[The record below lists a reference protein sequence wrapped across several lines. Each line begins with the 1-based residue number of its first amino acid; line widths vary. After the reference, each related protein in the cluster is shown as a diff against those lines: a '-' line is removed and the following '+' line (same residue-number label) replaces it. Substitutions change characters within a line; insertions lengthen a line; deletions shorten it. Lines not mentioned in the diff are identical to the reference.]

1 MTTKAEWTALAE
13 RCEKATGPD
22 REIDGDIAHAAKQ
35 FVDYLPRVPERPW
48 LWAEFVEPDDWEC
61 WEAPEYTASLY
72 AIVALIGRGELPAA
86 WVWTLGQNIH
96 HRTWGVSINNL
107 DSDGVPYSVCWGAS
121 SHSPALALCAAF
133 CRAMSEKAA

>member
-1 MTTKAEWTALAE
+1 MTTKAEWLALSE
-13 RCEKATGPD
+13 RCEKATGSD
-22 REIDGDIAHAAKQ
+22 REIDAAMHDA
-35 FVDYLPRVPERPW
+35 VNGGSD
-48 LWAEFVEPDDWEC
+48 A
-61 WEAPEYTASLY
+61 WEAFRKWGGGVQWIEPYTRSLD

-121 SHSPALALCAAF
+121 SHAPALALCAAF
-133 CRAMSEKAA
+133 CRAMSEKAE